1 MSGSGACRDDWD
13 RGFDKDGD
21 YERPSQP
28 AEDERVKDA
37 DSLLQRLVETPA
49 GERIRMKCGAAD
61 LRSVIT
67 DLLSLLP
74 VQTAQPEDDGWVTF
88 GRIKEDVENET
99 RTFERIPVQP
109 AASTSTDEL
118 RCEHGVLQSMECLS
132 CTEEYVATNAFTG
145 RVVDLSQHG
154 EPTRNQLDEIKA
166 RVADGY
172 DAIFKQKDWSGVVHA
187 MLGDLHFLLTFFR
200 EATAAAS
207 TEARDERK
215 TDDA

>member
-74 VQTAQPEDDGWVTF
+74 VQPAQLAESDSYICRNCGACFQLDSDTCPYCDDLH
-88 GRIKEDVENET
+88 VERVLYRPLT
-99 RTFERIPVQP
+99 DAVQP
-109 AASTSTDEL
+109 AAANITDLLPSTPEGQICEC
-118 RCEHGVLQSMECLS
+118 RCHGYHEVRAATCIHCQS
-132 CTEEYVATNAFTG
+132 
-145 RVVDLSQHG
+145 
-154 EPTRNQLDEIKA
+154 
-166 RVADGY
+166 
-172 DAIFKQKDWSGVVHA
+172 
-187 MLGDLHFLLTFFR
+187 
-200 EATAAAS
+200 AAS
-207 TEARDERK
+207 TEAQDEK
-215 TDDA
+215 